1 MEIRKL
7 EGMKEEEKE
16 NLFITFQQTIESI
29 IIDKKKNPKN
39 DKLLNNF
46 NAKINLGLQTDDD
59 YYLWVNLLAEEGTY
73 SLNRGKLEEFDL
85 ELKASPEDLL
95 FFSNGE
101 NSILNMMMK
110 KNNFGKRKL
119 RFSKSSGGKRNLGI
133 LLKLSKILVLD

>member
-1 MEIRKL
+1 
-7 EGMKEEEKE
+7 MKEEEKE

-39 DKLLNNF
+39 EKILKNF
-46 NAKINLGLQTDDD
+46 HAKINLGLQIEDNE
-59 YYLWVNLLAEEGTY
+59 YFWVNLIGNEGDF
-73 SLNRGKLEEFDL
+73 SLNRGKLGEYDL

-101 NSILNMMMK
+101 NSTLNMMMK
-110 KNNFGKRKL
+110 KNRFGKRKL
-119 RFSKSSGGKRNLGI
+119 TFSKSSNGKRNLGI

>member
-1 MEIRKL
+1 MGRKI
-7 EGMKEEEKE
+7 KEEEME
-16 NLFITFQQTIESI
+16 NLFVTFQQTIDSI
-29 IIDKKKNPKN
+29 IIDKKKYPKN
-39 DKLLNNF
+39 EKLLNNF
-46 NAKINLGLQTDDD
+46 KGKINIGLQIEED
-59 YYLWVNLLAEEGTY
+59 YYFWVNLLAEDGNY
-73 SLNRGKLEEFDL
+73 ALNRGKLEEFDL